1 MQLQACELLDAVAA
15 FAEED
20 ESSLP
25 DSGGSDSVHFAQ
37 VLVSIDCATTV
48 FVPIFCIRAAD
59 LSL

>member
-1 MQLQACELLDAVAA
+1 MRSCELLDAVAA

-25 DSGGSDSVHFAQ
+25 DSGGSDSAHFAQ
-37 VLVSIDCATTV
+37 VLVSVDCATTV
-48 FVPIFCIRAAD
+48 FVPIFCVKAAD